1 MSSLESA
8 SPSEFAEK
16 IRNFTGIL
24 QDKFPS
30 VNIGDIP
37 GLDDKTTDGRPQA
50 NFAVFMFSLIF
61 GMFWITY
68 IAFFNSRVVGSIVTR
83 IANKFVS
90 KGAYIKV
97 GKM

>member
-1 MSSLESA
+1 MSASESA

-16 IRNFTGIL
+16 IRNITGIL
-24 QDKFPS
+24 QDKFPN

-37 GLDDKTTDGRPQA
+37 GLDDPRPQA

-61 GMFWITY
+61 GMFWVTY

-83 IANKFVS
+83 IANKFVA

-97 GKM
+97 S